1 MNNESLIIRVS
12 TPSRNYSVRIGRGL
26 LQSCGLLASQL
37 GLENRIVLL
46 HDEAVKMYAYQIIDS
61 LKGYGFKP
69 EIIAIASGE
78 KSKSF
83 RTLEAIVKKLAEMK
97 LDRKSTLLALGG
109 GVTGDLVGFAASIFL
124 RGISFILIPTT
135 LLAMVDSSIGGK
147 TGINL
152 PQGKN
157 LIGSFYQPLE
167 VWIDPEVLHTLSPR
181 LLSAG
186 MAEVIKYGMIAEEK
200 LLEEIEKKEEANL
213 LDLIKR
219 SVEIKAKIVSED
231 EQEKTGKRAILNFGH
246 TLGHAL
252 EAANKYKDLLHGEA
266 IAIGMHAACLLSHWL
281 LSFPLSSIERLKH
294 ILQLYSL
301 PLIAKGFSKQAI
313 FHALDLDK
321 KRVQGVNSW
330 ILLQSIGFPVISK
343 EVKKADVD
351 RVLKEIV
358 VQGH

>member
-12 TPSRNYSVRIGRGL
+12 TPSRNYLVRIGRGL
-26 LQSCGLLASQL
+26 LQSSGLLASQL
-37 GLENRIVLL
+37 GLENRVVLL
-46 HDEAVKMYAYQIIDS
+46 HDEAVKTYALQIIDS

-69 EIIAIASGE
+69 GIISIASGE

-83 RTLEAIVKKLAEMK
+83 RTLEAIVKRLAEMK

-252 EAANKYKDLLHGEA
+252 EAANQYKDLLHGEA
-266 IAIGMHAACLLSHWL
+266 VAIGMHAACLLSNWL

-294 ILQLYSL
+294 ILRLYSL

-313 FHALDLDK
+313 LHALAVDK
-321 KRVQGVNSW
+321 KRVQGINSW

-343 EVKKADVD
+343 EVKKADID
-351 RVLKEIV
+351 RLLKEIL
-358 VQGH
+358 QGS

>member
-1 MNNESLIIRVS
+1 MNNENLIIRVS
-12 TPSRNYSVRIGRGL
+12 TPSRNYLVRIGRGL
-26 LQSCGLLASQL
+26 LQSSGLLASQL
-37 GLENRIVLL
+37 GLKDRVVLL
-46 HDEAVKMYAYQIIDS
+46 HDEAVKTYALQIVDS

-69 EIIAIASGE
+69 EIISIASGE

-83 RTLEAIVKKLAEMK
+83 RTLEAIVKRLADMK

-266 IAIGMHAACLLSHWL
+266 VAIGMHAACLLSNWL
-281 LSFPLSSIERLKH
+281 LAFPLSAIERLKH

-301 PLIAKGFSKQAI
+301 PLTATGFSKQAI

-330 ILLQSIGFPVISK
+330 ILLQSIGFPVVSK
-343 EVKKADVD
+343 EVKKADID

-358 VQGH
+358 QGR